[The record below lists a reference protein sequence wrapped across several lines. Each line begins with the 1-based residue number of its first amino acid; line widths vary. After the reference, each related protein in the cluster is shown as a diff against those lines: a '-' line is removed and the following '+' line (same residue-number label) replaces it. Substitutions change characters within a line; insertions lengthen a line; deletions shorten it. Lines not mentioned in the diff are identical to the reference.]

1 MMREQKRIDPQQLD
15 DSIRSW
21 METKAKIAEMKKEMD
36 KMSKDAADA
45 ESFIV
50 QVMDQLEEEERRVDN
65 ITVKMKKQM
74 QGGKPKYS
82 PAFKFLYDKVNQQ
95 LKVMADE
102 FLDGTKGDRWLKKWL
117 VLETA
122 EDRRKLG
129 ESVVKRVI
137 SAIKDFIMSVKDKL
151 KGVSSNID
159 ALEQLDKE
167 QTEAAYQSMADALI
181 ESARNG

>member
-1 MMREQKRIDPQQLD
+1 MREQERIDPKQLD

-74 QGGKPKYS
+74 QGGRPKYS
-82 PAFKFLYDKVNQQ
+82 PAFQFLYDKVNKQ
-95 LKVMADE
+95 LKDMADE
-102 FLDGTKGDRWLKKWL
+102 FLEGTKGDRWLKKWL
-117 VLETA
+117 VLESR
-122 EDRRKLG
+122 EERKALG

-151 KGVSSNID
+151 KGVSSSID
-159 ALEQLDKE
+159 ALEKLDEE
-167 QTEAAYQSMADALI
+167 QTEATYRAFADALI
-181 ESARNG
+181 EKAIN